1 MKGKGNQV
9 AKKDV
14 KGLKEL
20 HLMYNNLG
28 SFFMKCLLDAL
39 NHDDYLRVIDLRKN
53 KLSKKIVK
61 DEQLDLIGSL
71 RRNESLTNIDFRNND
86 CFDRQLK
93 FQLSLI
99 MIRNIDKL
107 RSEGTMVQGSWLNK
121 NVLMLE

>member
-1 MKGKGNQV
+1 
-9 AKKDV
+9 
-14 KGLKEL
+14 
-20 HLMYNNLG
+20 
-28 SFFMKCLLDAL
+28 MKCLLDAL